1 MDKDCWSNALAH
13 IKNKKRYSPKQH
25 GIIDT
30 IPVFKVVGRNLFNIF
45 KLLIHRASLSD
56 TAAALSACTKTSITG
71 KMLEQTIIAYVV
83 TPIAIICCIPYVL
96 LSISIGQSFFAILLV
111 TAPLIPVVS
120 LISTCAENI
129 LEEMR

>member
-1 MDKDCWSNALAH
+1 MTNDCWQNALTH

-56 TAAALSACTKTSITG
+56 TAAALSACTETSITG

-96 LSISIGQSFFAILLV
+96 LAISIGQSFFAVLLV

>member
-96 LSISIGQSFFAILLV
+96 LAISISQSFFAILLV

>member
-56 TAAALSACTKTSITG
+56 TAAALSACTETSITG
-71 KMLEQTIIAYVV
+71 KMLEQTIIVYVV
-83 TPIAIICCIPYVL
+83 TPIAIICCIPFVSL
-96 LSISIGQSFFAILLV
+96 AISIGQSFFAVLLV

-120 LISTCAENI
+120 LILTCAGNI

>member
-83 TPIAIICCIPYVL
+83 TPIAIICCIPFVSL
-96 LSISIGQSFFAILLV
+96 AISIGQSFFAVLLV